1 MSLSFDPQPFDWIA
15 GLVQWL
21 VVCLVVGVLGWATA
35 GLLMFLQSGAP
46 GLARLVELS
55 LETIGDFFR
64 TSPRRVWALAV
75 QTFRE
80 ASRGKLLWI
89 FGIFAVLFMF
99 AGWFLPETK
108 ADPELATK
116 NYISFVLMAITWL
129 SVPLVLLLACWG
141 LPQDIKVRSLHT
153 VVTKPVRRH
162 EIILGRIL
170 GLLGIGTALLL
181 VVGSLGYVWV
191 VRQHQGLVNQLPEDQ
206 RQPLTARV
214 PVFAEKLSFTTREGA
229 TTDETGGDAT
239 GVNVGD
245 EVMFRSFVEG
255 NTKARAIWRFTGLA
269 ASQFRDGRF
278 LLDSSF
284 QSFRTHKGKI
294 DRELLTQ
301 YTLINPT
308 NGLRVRLK
316 VFKNREFRRN
326 TYDVLAQRALFERK
340 EQGDE
345 AGGRREGG
353 GVAPRA
359 GAGLDRPVGR
369 PGWALGMLA
378 QAGGGVA
385 APEARPAGAAPA
397 DEPLRDEQGKAVS
410 LQDLLEGG
418 VLDVEVA
425 CLSTGQFLGM
435 ARPDLFVRMPD
446 RPFLHSYAKGL
457 LSIFLMMTM
466 VIVLGVMA
474 GCFLKFPVAFSLAF
488 FMFLVGIFASDFFTQ
503 LTSDKLLDNPKIA
516 MRGRGL
522 FESLYRLPTHL
533 SPTVEVDDS
542 PVPRVITS
550 LDQVQLNAL
559 WGVRHLFPN
568 FTQFNRSE
576 YVANTFDVPWREA
589 LLPNVAT
596 TLGFCI
602 PWILVGYFALKSR
615 ELEAK

>member
-1 MSLSFDPQPFDWIA
+1 
-15 GLVQWL
+15 
-21 VVCLVVGVLGWATA
+21 
-35 GLLMFLQSGAP
+35 
-46 GLARLVELS
+46 LVELS

-181 VVGSLGYVWV
+181 VVGALGYVWV

-269 ASQFRDGRF
+269 A
-278 LLDSSF
+278 
-284 QSFRTHKGKI
+284 
-294 DRELLTQ
+294 
-301 YTLINPT
+301 
-308 NGLRVRLK
+308 
-316 VFKNREFRRN
+316 
-326 TYDVLAQRALFERK
+326 
-340 EQGDE
+340 
-345 AGGRREGG
+345 
-353 GVAPRA
+353 
-359 GAGLDRPVGR
+359 
-369 PGWALGMLA
+369 
-378 QAGGGVA
+378 
-385 APEARPAGAAPA
+385 
-397 DEPLRDEQGKAVS
+397 
-410 LQDLLEGG
+410 
-418 VLDVEVA
+418 
-425 CLSTGQFLGM
+425 
-435 ARPDLFVRMPD
+435 
-446 RPFLHSYAKGL
+446 
-457 LSIFLMMTM
+457 
-466 VIVLGVMA
+466 
-474 GCFLKFPVAFSLAF
+474 
-488 FMFLVGIFASDFFTQ
+488 
-503 LTSDKLLDNPKIA
+503 
-516 MRGRGL
+516 
-522 FESLYRLPTHL
+522 
-533 SPTVEVDDS
+533 
-542 PVPRVITS
+542 
-550 LDQVQLNAL
+550 
-559 WGVRHLFPN
+559 
-568 FTQFNRSE
+568 
-576 YVANTFDVPWREA
+576 
-589 LLPNVAT
+589 
-596 TLGFCI
+596 
-602 PWILVGYFALKSR
+602 
-615 ELEAK
+615 